1 MALKIR
7 LQRRGTT
14 NAPKHCIVVAESKS
28 PRDGKFVEELGCY
41 DPQARGEAPLYII
54 NIKRV
59 DYWISEGAKASDT
72 VTGII
77 RKARKETQNEKGEVI
92 VKATASAVAA

>member
-41 DPQARGEAPLYII
+41 NPQARGESPLYII
-54 NIKRV
+54 DIDGV
-59 DYWISEGAKASDT
+59 DRWISKGAKPSDT
-72 VTGII
+72 VNGII
-77 RKARKETQNEKGEVI
+77 RKARKQTKNEKGIVI
-92 VKATASAVAA
+92 VKATALATA

>member
-28 PRDGKFVEELGCY
+28 PRDGKFVEELGSY
-41 DPQARGEAPLYII
+41 DPQARGAAPLYII
-54 NIKRV
+54 NIDRA
-59 DYWISEGAKASDT
+59 DYWLNIGAQASET

-77 RKARKETQNEKGEVI
+77 RKARKQTKNEKGIVI
-92 VKATASAVAA
+92 VQATASAAA

>member
-28 PRDGKFVEELGCY
+28 PRDGKFVEELGTY
-41 DPQARGEAPLYII
+41 DPNARGQAPFYII
-54 NIKRV
+54 NIERV
-59 DYWISEGAKASDT
+59 DYWLGIGAQASDT
-72 VTGII
+72 VSGII
-77 RKARKETQNEKGEVI
+77 KKARKQPTNEKGEV
-92 VKATASAVAA
+92 VVLATASVAAA